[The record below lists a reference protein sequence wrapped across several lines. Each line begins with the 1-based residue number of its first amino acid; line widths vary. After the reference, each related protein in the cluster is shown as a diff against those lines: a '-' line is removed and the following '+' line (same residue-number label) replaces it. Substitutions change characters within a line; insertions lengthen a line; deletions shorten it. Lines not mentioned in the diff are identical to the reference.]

1 MYTNEDLNN
10 AVNKG
15 IFTQESVEAFRK
27 HIADTHNSP
36 SVDEENFKLISGFND
51 IFVVVTSLLLL
62 LSVSWIIPENLYS
75 SFVITL
81 LSWGLAEFFVKIRK
95 MPLPAI
101 VLFITFVGSF
111 FIGIGKV
118 INAYPFFMNISEN
131 TLMLS
136 TIITAFAAYI
146 HWKRFAVPVTVAV
159 GIATMI
165 VFSLS
170 LLISYIDTI
179 THIRD
184 AIDYAPY
191 LILLFGVITF
201 FIAMVW
207 DASDTKRISN
217 NSDVAFWLHLL
228 AAPLIVHSTFTLL
241 GVFDSQSGIE
251 IIFAIVGFYIL
262 LSILS
267 IIINRRAFMVS
278 SLLYVLYATNT
289 LFSTYGMS
297 NNSFAITGIFI
308 GFSLL
313 LLSGFWSTARSFLLR
328 FMPQFIKDK
337 VPLAH

>member
-10 AVNKG
+10 AVDKG
-15 IFTQESVEAFRK
+15 IFTKTDVEKFRTSVSQS
-27 HIADTHNSP
+27 HHSP
-36 SVDEENFKLISGFND
+36 SVDEENFKLLSGFND

-62 LSVSWIIPENLYS
+62 MSISWIIPDSLYS
-75 SFVITL
+75 SFIITL

-95 MPLPAI
+95 MSLPAI

-111 FIGIGKV
+111 FMGISK
-118 INAYPFFMNISEN
+118 IIDSNQFFMNISEN

-136 TIITAFAAYI
+136 TVFTAFAAYI
-146 HWKRFAVPVTVAV
+146 HWKRFAVPITVAV

-165 VFSLS
+165 IFSLS
-170 LLISYIDTI
+170 LVISFIDNI
-179 THIRD
+179 THIKD
-184 AIDYAPY
+184 AFDYAPY
-191 LILLFGVITF
+191 LILLFGIVTF
-201 FIAMVW
+201 FIAMAW
-207 DASDTKRISN
+207 DSSDTKRISN

-228 AAPLIVHSTFTLL
+228 AAPLIVHPIFTLL

-251 IIFAIVGFYIL
+251 IIFAIVIFYIL

-267 IIINRRAFMVS
+267 IIIDRRAFMVS

-297 NNSFAITGIFI
+297 NNSFAITGILI

-313 LLSGFWSTARSFLLR
+313 MLSGYWSKARGFLLR
-328 FMPQFIKDK
+328 FMPQFIQNK
-337 VPLAH
+337 VPLAS